1 MKRALGVVLAVALS
15 LMTAPAAAAEP
26 VIAVETGQLRGVVS
40 DGIESWKGIP
50 FAAPPTGALRWRPP
64 QPAAPWP
71 GVREAA
77 GYGNDCMQLP
87 FPSDAAPLGAAP
99 AEDCLYLNV
108 WRPGGG
114 PVRDLP
120 VVVWI
125 HGGGFVNGGASP
137 AVYSGAELARHGV
150 VVASFNYRLGRFG
163 TFAHPQLTQERP
175 DGLLGNYGVMDQ
187 IAAMQWVQRNI
198 SAFGGDP
205 RNVTVMGESAGGMA
219 IHTLLTSPRA
229 QGLVQR
235 AVIMSGGDGSVDDA
249 NLADVE
255 QIGVRFADAQGIGA
269 DDPDALTELRAL
281 SPEQIR
287 GDLNMGKL
295 FGSDQRDFAS
305 PFAEGVTV
313 VDPAA
318 AYRADTFDHVP
329 IMVGAT
335 SADIGGRDGVM
346 VAGARQVAS
355 LLAAKV
361 PVYAYRFSYVAGS
374 GDRTAGAPHATD
386 VPFFLHTE
394 ATHTEA
400 THTEATHT
408 EATKYGDQTTAEDT
422 AVGATISAYVVN
434 FARTGDPNGP
444 GLAAWPRYVPADDV
458 IMDFAASGAAVP
470 QRDPWG

>member
-1 MKRALGVVLAVALS
+1 VKWTLSVVLSVALS
-15 LMTAPAAAAEP
+15 LVLAHPAAAEP

-40 DGIESWKGIP
+40 DGIESWRGIP

-64 QPAAPWP
+64 QRPEAWA
-71 GVREAA
+71 GVRDAA

-108 WRPGGG
+108 WRPAGRPTG
-114 PVRDLP
+114 PLP

-137 AVYSGAELARHGV
+137 AVYSGAELARQGV

-163 TFAHPQLTQERP
+163 TFAHPQLTQETP

-198 SAFGGDP
+198 AAFGGDP

-229 QGLVQR
+229 QGLAQR
-235 AVIMSGGDGSVDDA
+235 AVIMSGGDAKVDA
-249 NLADVE
+249 ASLHEVE
-255 QIGVRFADAQGIGA
+255 QIGVRFAETHGIAA
-269 DDPDALTELRAL
+269 DDPDAVRKLRAL
-281 SPEQIR
+281 TPEQVR

-305 PFAEGVTV
+305 PFADGVTV

-318 AYRADTFDHVP
+318 AYRADAFDRVP
-329 IMVGAT
+329 VMVGAT
-335 SADIGGRDGVM
+335 SADLGGREGFM
-346 VAGARQVAS
+346 VAGAQEVAG
-355 LLAAKV
+355 LLADKV

-374 GDRTAGAPHATD
+374 GDRTAGAAHATD

-394 ATHTEA
+394 AT
-400 THTEATHT
+400 
-408 EATKYGDQTTAEDT
+408 KYGDETTAEDT
-422 AVGATISAYVVN
+422 RVGATISSYVID
-434 FARTGDPNGP
+434 FARTGDPSGP
-444 GLAAWPRYVPADDV
+444 GLPAWPRYDPTADV
-458 IMDFAASGAAVP
+458 IMDFATSGAAVA